1 MSLLPK
7 NLFDDLIVQI
17 LVRLPPDEPERLV
30 RASLICKPW
39 YSLITGH
46 NFIRRY
52 REFHR
57 LPPLLGFLR
66 GEVDEFISHF
76 IPTTAFRPPES
87 CLSNSLTLDSRHGRV
102 LLRDTGSVDLLLW
115 DPMTGEKIHLCEPE
129 VAECYFTA
137 AVLCATAGCDHLD
150 CHEGP
155 FLVAFVGIDTDQVAY
170 ACLYSSVADEWSDVT
185 ELQLEYSFTTLPMA
199 PILVGDALHYM
210 YDSSIILRYDVG
222 SERCLLVFDQ
232 LDDYSDDNVLM
243 LTQDGGLGLA
253 SIDMLTLCLWSLKTG
268 PDEAI
273 RWEKL
278 STINLIMPPNHNP
291 SCLAP
296 SLIGS
301 VQGVDSGIIFMS
313 THTCILMIDLK
324 SERVSKVCE
333 IDENFEDI
341 FPYFSFCTPD
351 LKFI

>member
-1 MSLLPK
+1 
-7 NLFDDLIVQI
+7 
-17 LVRLPPDEPERLV
+17 
-30 RASLICKPW
+30 
-39 YSLITGH
+39 
-46 NFIRRY
+46 
-52 REFHR
+52 
-57 LPPLLGFLR
+57 
-66 GEVDEFISHF
+66 
-76 IPTTAFRPPES
+76 
-87 CLSNSLTLDSRHGRV
+87 
-102 LLRDTGSVDLLLW
+102 
-115 DPMTGEKIHLCEPE
+115 
-129 VAECYFTA
+129 
-137 AVLCATAGCDHLD
+137 
-150 CHEGP
+150 
-155 FLVAFVGIDTDQVAY
+155 
-170 ACLYSSVADEWSDVT
+170 
-185 ELQLEYSFTTLPMA
+185 MA

-341 FPYFSFCTPD
+341 FPYFSFCTPAGANDISSYSLYTVIRIALD
-351 LKFI
+351 LTTNLTPDVRHTPRVEKFLQYEIYLDKKW